1 MRESFVPILIYL
13 ALVLAVG
20 GGILL
25 LSAILGPQ
33 RLRKGKLEPYECG
46 VPLLGQ
52 TREPFEVK
60 FYLVAI
66 LFVLFDVEIVFLF
79 PWGVIWRELG
89 WAGFIEVGI
98 FVAVLGLG
106 LLYAWSKGML
116 DWSRREGKQ
125 TP

>member
-13 ALVLAVG
+13 ALVVAVG

-25 LSAILGPQ
+25 LSAMLGPS
-33 RLRKGKLEPYECG
+33 RVRKGKLEPYECG
-46 VPLLGQ
+46 VPILGQ
-52 TREPFEVK
+52 AREPFDVK

-89 WAGFIEVGI
+89 YTGLVEVAI

-106 LLYAWSKGML
+106 LVYAWSKGVL
-116 DWSRREGKQ
+116 DWYADGKADRG
-125 TP
+125 

>member
-46 VPLLGQ
+46 VPILG
-52 TREPFEVK
+52 
-60 FYLVAI
+60 
-66 LFVLFDVEIVFLF
+66 
-79 PWGVIWRELG
+79 
-89 WAGFIEVGI
+89 
-98 FVAVLGLG
+98 
-106 LLYAWSKGML
+106 
-116 DWSRREGKQ
+116 
-125 TP
+125 